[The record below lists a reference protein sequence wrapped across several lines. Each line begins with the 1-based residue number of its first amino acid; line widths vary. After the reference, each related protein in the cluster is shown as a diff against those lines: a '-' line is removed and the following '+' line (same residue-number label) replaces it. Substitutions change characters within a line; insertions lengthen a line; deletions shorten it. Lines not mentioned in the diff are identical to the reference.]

1 MAGPRRGAKHG
12 NETRIPRRL
21 DDVWKLGFIDLDVAL
36 PFVVIFLFAALAD
49 SFQFGWKTLLG
60 IFMVCGQ
67 VAGTAAGVPIS
78 IRLSCCTW
86 AYWFLPSVFS
96 PLKRTPPSHFRRMI
110 G

>member
-1 MAGPRRGAKHG
+1 MAT
-12 NETRIPRRL
+12 ETRIPRRL

-60 IFMVCGQ
+60 VFM
-67 VAGTAAGVPIS
+67 GVWASRWYSRRRADKHPAFM
-78 IRLSCCTW
+78 LHL
-86 AYWFLPSVFS
+86 AYWFLPSIFS